1 VSGDNSSPTAFILRH
16 DRLVGLVVLCFFIAL
31 AWWYLL
37 SGAGMPGDMP
47 SMAGMDMDMEMPMD
61 MNMTQQWTPGYAALV
76 FIMWWVMM
84 IAMMLPSATPMIL
97 LYGLMNR
104 RQASRGSASVSS
116 AIFAFGYL
124 TVWGAF
130 SLAATMLQWQLERL
144 ALMSPAMVT
153 TNAVLGGLVLVGA
166 GVYQLTPFRDACLQS
181 CRGPVDF
188 FARFWSPGAA
198 GAWKMGMRH
207 GLFCLGC
214 CWMLMALLFYGGV
227 MNLYWIIGLALY
239 VLVERFIAWSRPVSR
254 IASAVLI
261 LWGVFVLAGAMGLH
275 KVL

>member
-1 VSGDNSSPTAFILRH
+1 VSGDESSPLGFILLRQ
-16 DRLVGLVVLCFFIAL
+16 RIIGLVVLLLFIAF

-37 SGAGMPGDMP
+37 HGAG
-47 SMAGMDMDMEMPMD
+47 MPMD
-61 MNMTQQWTPGYAALV
+61 MNMAQAWTPGYAGLV

-84 IAMMLPSATPMIL
+84 IAMMLPSAAPMIL

-116 AIFAFGYL
+116 AIFALGYL

-130 SLAATMLQWQLERL
+130 SLLATTLQWQLEKL

-153 TNAVLGGLVLVGA
+153 TSAVLGGLILIAA
-166 GVYQLTPFRDACLQS
+166 GLYQLTPFRDACLQS
-181 CRGPVDF
+181 CRGPIEF
-188 FARFWSPGAA
+188 FARFWRPGAA
-198 GAWKMGMRH
+198 GAWKMGLRH

-227 MNLYWIIGLALY
+227 MNLYWIIGLTSYIFLEK
-239 VLVERFIAWSRPVSR
+239 LVPRGMLVSR
-254 IASAVLI
+254 LASVVLI
-261 LWGVFVLAGAMGLH
+261 VWGAFVLAGILG
-275 KVL
+275 